1 MSTQM
6 LSNIELETG
15 WMSTSASQIFLMQ
28 LGFLCFEVGYVEP
41 MWTKSI
47 IIKNIEDTFIGAL
60 TFVMIGFS
68 LTTGATYFGIIGTI
82 DNILLLGVPRHMH
95 EIVFINTCYATTCAT
110 IISGAVLERMK
121 NIAYLT
127 YTFLVVFVNYSFAS
141 CWVWNEEGFLHQL
154 GVVDCAGA
162 FVVHGVG
169 GIAGFIAV
177 YYLGPRRGSLV
188 SEHQD
193 ESKYNYNLFDTDTN
207 ETTKYKLI
215 PPHEAKQP
223 ILMVIGTFILWYGWI
238 SFNITSP
245 LVANL
250 DIGDNLALSGLNVLL
265 APCCSALTC
274 LIYCKI
280 KSNSSHEMVNFE
292 HLLSCILSGLVAI
305 TGCCF
310 TVPYWSAGLIGIL
323 VVPVY
328 FQASYYIREKLYV
341 DDPLCVA
348 SVHLIP
354 GCFGFLMEGIFAD
367 GSAEGFDAGL
377 LHGGYKHFGYQSLA
391 VIIGFSTQLIICV
404 IVWEIFMKRIL
415 FKNDGIAVCTLDMYL
430 GLGYFDPHSAL
441 KEMLLCRD
449 QTEKKML
456 LEFKQLCDQHART
469 YELDFLVCIIKLKKK
484 K

>member
-1 MSTQM
+1 MSTG
-6 LSNIELETG
+6 LLNYTELETG
-15 WMSTSASQIFLMQ
+15 WLATAASQIFYMQ
-28 LGFLCFEVGYVEP
+28 LGFLCYEVGYVDK
-41 MWTKSI
+41 MWAKSI
-47 IIKNIEDTFIGAL
+47 IIKNIEDTFIGTL
-60 TFVMIGFS
+60 TFLMIGYT
-68 LTTGATYFGIIGTI
+68 LTTGATYFGIIGQL
-82 DNILLLGVPRHMH
+82 DNILLFGVDKSLYTS
-95 EIVFINTCYATTCAT
+95 VFINTCYATTCAT

-121 NIAYLT
+121 NTAYIA
-127 YTFLVVFVNYSFAS
+127 YTFLILVINYSLAN
-141 CWVWNEEGFLHQL
+141 CWIWNEEGFLYKL
-154 GVVDCAGA
+154 GVVDCAGS
-162 FVVHGVG
+162 FIVHGVG
-169 GIAGFIAV
+169 GMAGFIAV
-177 YYLGPRRGSLV
+177 YNLGPRKGSLL
-188 SEHQD
+188 SEQNDEYAD
-193 ESKYNYNLFDTDTN
+193 ESSADEYSDYDRN
-207 ETTKYKLI
+207 YKLA
-215 PPHEAKQP
+215 PAHEAKQP